1 MERKA
6 QAATETG
13 VYIAII
19 AAILVVVNIIAF
31 AGVHKRF
38 DLTRNERYTLTQGSA
53 RLIRTLKGPIQ
64 IDAYVTKGLP
74 KLDAFVR
81 DLTDLLKLYQ
91 QKGGSNFEY
100 TIIEAKS
107 DEQRTA
113 AKEAGLQDMAFG
125 EGSET
130 GEDQATITQGYM
142 GLVFKYGSE
151 KDVIPAVSPDR
162 ADGLEFWITNKI
174 RTIRDKADSIT
185 HKIGVITGKDEIKL
199 SDTHLVPAQGRQGGP
214 SMRAIIERNF
224 PFYKFEDVDLKS
236 GETEID
242 KELDGLI
249 ITQPDKDYTDK
260 ELRRIDQFVML
271 GNKALAVFAS
281 AVNVKVS
288 DGTMTATLSTRGLEK
303 LLSGYGIEM
312 KKDAVFDTASSMQFP
327 MITQTGVPVWLRYPS
342 ILQVHHDSRWDDEH
356 QMLDDSFPVFFR
368 ARELV
373 FPFSSSLVQHPDKQP
388 EAKMSVLARTS
399 DRASVE
405 TSDSVVLK
413 ASSTWK
419 PKPPVGQKAIAI
431 SVQGTIKAAMGA
443 GDGIDVP
450 AASKEKSRVL
460 VIASSQFLT
469 NPFARAGAG
478 QDLGGQY
485 GAMMGPVGGDEQL
498 QAIAEPYAQ
507 RFLNPAI
514 VCLKNALDWLSGD
527 SDLIAASAK
536 IFGDPNLAYSDIAAP
551 KIEAGDNEESLK
563 KKEQTFRDARKNA
576 QRNIQLTLSLLCP
589 ALFAGFGIY
598 RWRRREGKRAN
609 ITLD

>member
-19 AAILVVVNIIAF
+19 AAILVVVNVIAY
-31 AGVHKRF
+31 AGVHKRM

-53 RLIRTLKGPIQ
+53 RLIRSLKGPVHV
-64 IDAYVTKGLP
+64 DAYVTKGLP

-91 QKGGSNFEY
+91 QKGGSNFDY

-107 DEQRTA
+107 DEQRAA

-125 EGSET
+125 ESSET
-130 GEDQATITQGYM
+130 GEDQATIAQGYM

-151 KDVIPAVSPDR
+151 KENIPAVSPDR

-185 HKIGVITGKDEIKL
+185 HKIGVITGHDELKL
-199 SDTHLVPAQGRQGGP
+199 SETNLVPAQGRGGGP

-236 GETEID
+236 GETEVGKDI
-242 KELDGLI
+242 DGLI
-249 ITQPDKDYTDK
+249 ITQPEKDFTDK
-260 ELRRIDQFVML
+260 ELRRIDQFLML

-281 AVNVKVS
+281 AVNLKVS
-288 DGTMTATLSTRGLEK
+288 DATMKATLSTRGLEK
-303 LLSGYGIEM
+303 LLAGYGVEL
-312 KKDAVFDTASSMQFP
+312 KKDAVFDTASPMQFP
-327 MITQTGVPVWLRYPS
+327 LITQTGMPVWIRSPA
-342 ILQVHHDSRWDDEH
+342 ILQAHHDGRWDDEH

-373 FPFSSSLVQHPDKQP
+373 FPFASTLVAHADKQP
-388 EAKMSVLARTS
+388 EAKLKVLVRTS

-405 TSDSVVLK
+405 TTDTVDLK
-413 ASSTWK
+413 ISSTWR
-419 PKPPVGQKAIAI
+419 PKPPVSQKAISI
-431 SVQGTIKAAMGA
+431 SVEGTLKAAMGS
-443 GDGIDVP
+443 GDNVDVP
-450 AASKEKSRVL
+450 AASKDKSRVL
-460 VIASSQFLT
+460 VVASSQFLT

-478 QDLGGQY
+478 QDLGGQF
-485 GAMMGPVGGDEQL
+485 GMMGPVGGDEQL

-507 RFLNPAI
+507 RFLNPTI

-536 IFGDPNLAYSDIAAP
+536 IFGDPNLTYSDIAQP
-551 KIEAGDNEESLK
+551 KIEAGDTEESLK

-598 RWRRREGKRAN
+598 RWRRREGHRAN